1 MPGSQTLDAQSQ
13 DDGDDGGQALRDGGH
28 GQGDGDEE
36 HGQEGFALKQAHSEK
51 DGADAQAEEGEL
63 FGDLH
68 HFPLHGGVHFLL
80 PQEQGGDLAHLRVHA
95 CGGDHGGGSSGGDDR
110 GGDDQIGAV
119 AQGGVFGEGGVG
131 VLGDGQGLA
140 GDGGLVR
147 FQASAVQQS
156 GVGRHQVTGFQ
167 LDQVAGHQLG
177 GVHAAELV
185 VADDPRLRGAHL
197 PEGVQSPLGA
207 GLLGEGDAGVDQDDD
222 QDDDRIQPVPA
233 SAGDEGEGGGG
244 QQNQHHGVLDLV
256 QEAERPGG
264 LGGLLE
270 LVEAVV
276 LEPLSGVG
284 RGEAGYRVGTQLLQ
298 HLSGGKG
305 VPGMHESTSL

>member
-1 MPGSQTLDAQSQ
+1 MEQS
-13 DDGDDGGQALRDGGH
+13 H
-28 GQGDGDEE
+28 PEE
-36 HGQEGFALKQAHSEK
+36 

-68 HFPLHGGVHFLL
+68 HLALHGGVHFLL
-80 PQEQGGDLAHLRVHA
+80 PQEQGGDLAHLRIHTR
-95 CGGDHGGGSSGGDDR
+95 GGDHRGGPSGGDDR

-119 AQGGVFGEGGVG
+119 AQRGVFGEGGVG
-131 VLGDGQGLA
+131 VLGDGQGFT

-167 LDQVAGHQLG
+167 LDQVTGHQLG

-185 VADDPRLRGAHL
+185 VADDPRLGSAHL
-197 PEGVQSPLGA
+197 PEGVQSSLGA
-207 GLLGEGDAGVDQDDD
+207 GLLGEGDAGIDQDDD
-222 QDDDRIQPVPA
+222 QDDDRVQPVPA
-233 SAGDEGEGGGG
+233 SAGDEGKSGGG
-244 QQNQHHGVLDLV
+244 QQNQHHGVFDLV
-256 QEAERPGG
+256 QETERPRG
-264 LGGLLE
+264 LGWLLE

-276 LEPLSGVG
+276 LEPLGGVG
-284 RGEAGYRVGTQLLQ
+284 RGETGHWVGTQLLQ